1 MRVELRPYIGV
12 AQAISKLLY
21 PFAEVV
27 IHNLNKNRIEA
38 IFNPI
43 SRREVGDL
51 SYLDHVDF
59 RAYDESSL
67 VIGPYE
73 KLNYDGRK
81 MKCIITVIRDDKS
94 IVVGALCINL
104 DVSVFDKYQALI
116 NMFLSDSDNQIAK
129 DEQTLFK
136 DTLYEKINSFVQKY
150 CIDKNL
156 LLGNLSR
163 AQKKDLILELKS
175 QGALDCKNASYYIA
189 RALGISRATVYN
201 YLKLK
206 F

>member
-1 MRVELRPYIGV
+1 M
-12 AQAISKLLY
+12 
-21 PFAEVV
+21 
-27 IHNLNKNRIEA
+27 
-38 IFNPI
+38 
-43 SRREVGDL
+43 
-51 SYLDHVDF
+51 
-59 RAYDESSL
+59 
-67 VIGPYE
+67 
-73 KLNYDGRK
+73 
-81 MKCIITVIRDDKS
+81 
-94 IVVGALCINL
+94 
-104 DVSVFDKYQALI
+104 
-116 NMFLSDSDNQIAK
+116 
-129 DEQTLFK
+129 
-136 DTLYEKINSFVQKY
+136 YEKINSFVQKY